1 MTSSTKIDALIAWAT
16 SHGAVLHPSVRVS
29 HDPATGLSF
38 RAVQPIPGDFSA
50 AIVHLPASLSLSYLD
65 AVRPSSS
72 SSSSSS
78 TTPDRGT
85 SSPPPPLPAG
95 LAAVL
100 PPHVLGRLLLVREH
114 LAGASSFWY
123 PYIQALPQPA
133 ETGGSSW
140 TLLPPFWEDDDD
152 AELLDGTNVEV
163 GLARIRADLR
173 RDLAAISA
181 ALRDADAKDETNKR
195 LVEQFRPEL
204 YRWAYAIFSSRSFR
218 PSLVLSDEQARL
230 LPPGVAIDDFSVL
243 LPLFDI
249 GNHDMTAPVRWQRD
263 GNGCALR
270 TGRAHQPGEQ
280 VFNNYGLKTNAELLL
295 GYGFMIAPTD
305 ALHNDY
311 IHVRKRRSGADADDA
326 PAPEEY
332 LISARPLR
340 DASSVLARDKLPAG
354 LDADSITPA
363 FQHVQPDMAWDI
375 FTSLA
380 GGDAYK
386 RLIPAQNPEAD
397 AEAADHERRRLL
409 LTGKVEGACL
419 PLFAQTAAVIQNKV
433 LQELE
438 RLLETDVEVD
448 GADKE
453 RLTPCQR
460 LALDYRDRCR
470 AALESTLEMMNTDET
485 LAAAM
490 EAMDKDE

>member
-72 SSSSSS
+72 SN
-78 TTPDRGT
+78 PDRGT
-85 SSPPPPLPAG
+85 SPPPLPAG
-95 LAAVL
+95 LAAAL

-173 RDLAAISA
+173 RDLAAIAA

-249 GNHDMTAPVRWQRD
+249 GNHDMTVPVRWQRD

-311 IHVRKRRSGADADDA
+311 IHVRKRRSGAVADDA

-332 LISARPLR
+332 LLSARPLR

-386 RLIPAQNPEAD
+386 QLIPAQNPEGD

>member
-1 MTSSTKIDALIAWAT
+1 MTSSAKIDALIAWTT

-29 HDPATGLSF
+29 HDAATGLSF
-38 RAVQPIPGDFSA
+38 RAVQPIPGNFSA

-72 SSSSSS
+72 SS
-78 TTPDRGT
+78 TPDRGT
-85 SSPPPPLPAG
+85 SSPPPPPPLPTS
-95 LAAVL
+95 LAAAL

-133 ETGGSSW
+133 ETEGSSW

-173 RDLAAISA
+173 RDLAAIAA
-181 ALRDADAKDETNKR
+181 ALPDADAKDETNKR

-249 GNHDMTAPVRWQRD
+249 GNHDMTVPVRWQRD

-295 GYGFMIAPTD
+295 GYGFMIAPTE

-326 PAPEEY
+326 PASEEY

-386 RLIPAQNPEAD
+386 RLVPVQNTEAD

>member
-29 HDPATGLSF
+29 HDAATGLSF

-50 AIVHLPASLSLSYLD
+50 AIVHLPAALSLSYLD

-72 SSSSSS
+72 P
-78 TTPDRGT
+78 PDRGT
-85 SSPPPPLPAG
+85 SSPPPTARPRPA
-95 LAAVL
+95 AAR
-100 PPHVLGRLLLVREH
+100 G
-114 LAGASSFWY
+114 S
-123 PYIQALPQPA
+123 
-133 ETGGSSW
+133 SSW

-163 GLARIRADLR
+163 SLARIRADLR
-173 RDLAAISA
+173 RDLAAIAA
-181 ALRDADAKDETNKR
+181 ALPDADAKDETNKR

-249 GNHDMTAPVRWQRD
+249 GNHDMTVPVRWQRD
-263 GNGCALR
+263 GNGCALL

-326 PAPEEY
+326 PASEEY
-332 LISARPLR
+332 LISARPLC

-354 LDADSITPA
+354 LDADSINPA

-386 RLIPAQNPEAD
+386 RLIPVQNTEAD

-470 AALESTLEMMNTDET
+470 AGLESTLEMMNTDET

>member
-1 MTSSTKIDALIAWAT
+1 MTPSARIDALVAWAT

-29 HDPATGLSF
+29 HDAATGLSF
-38 RAVQPIPGDFSA
+38 RAVQPLPGDFSA
-50 AIVHLPASLSLSYLD
+50 AAVVHLPAALSLSYLD
-65 AVRPSSS
+65 AVRPSS
-72 SSSSSS
+72 
-78 TTPDRGT
+78 TPDRGT
-85 SSPPPPLPAG
+85 SPPLPAG
-95 LAAVL
+95 LLAAAL

-114 LAGASSFWY
+114 LAGASSFWH

-133 ETGGSSW
+133 ETGSSW

-173 RDLAAISA
+173 RDLAAIAA

-195 LVEQFRPEL
+195 LVEQFRPAL

-218 PSLVLSDEQARL
+218 PSLVLSNEQARL

-249 GNHDMTAPVRWQRD
+249 GNHDMTVPVRWQRD
-263 GNGCALR
+263 GDGCALR

-305 ALHNDY
+305 TLHNDY
-311 IHVRKRRSGADADDA
+311 IHVRKRRGGADADDA
-326 PAPEEY
+326 PASEEY

-380 GGDAYK
+380 GGDGYK
-386 RLIPAQNPEAD
+386 RLIPVQDTEAD

-448 GADKE
+448 AADKE

>member
-72 SSSSSS
+72 SSSSS
-78 TTPDRGT
+78 TPDRGT
-85 SSPPPPLPAG
+85 SPPPPPLPAS
-95 LAAVL
+95 LAAAL

-173 RDLAAISA
+173 RDLAAIAA

-249 GNHDMTAPVRWQRD
+249 GNHDMTVPVRWQRD

-386 RLIPAQNPEAD
+386 RLIPAQNPEGD
-397 AEAADHERRRLL
+397 AEAADHERRRRL

-470 AALESTLEMMNTDET
+470 AALESTLEMMNADET